1 MPRNEAGKTNFTIST
16 LYKISTALDVK
27 LSELVDVV
35 D

>member
-1 MPRNEAGKTNFTIST
+1 MSRIEAGKTNFTIST
-16 LYKISTALDVK
+16 LYKISNALDVK